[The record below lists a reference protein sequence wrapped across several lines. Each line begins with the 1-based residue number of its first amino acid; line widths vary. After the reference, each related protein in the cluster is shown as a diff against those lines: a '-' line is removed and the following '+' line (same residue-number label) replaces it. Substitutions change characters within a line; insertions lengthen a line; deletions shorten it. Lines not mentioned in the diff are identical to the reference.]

1 MAFSHSPKIVTDGLV
16 LCLDAADKNSY
27 PGSGTTWTDLS
38 GNGNNGTLSA
48 AAIGTDVPGSMDFN
62 GSDEYVSIPDS
73 TDWSFGTGEFA
84 VEWWMKLHTTSQTH
98 YAGYISTFID
108 HWTAGNWII
117 MNSTQGDVIRVYLLD
132 SESDEGGTTPFP
144 ALGSTTSWFHLC
156 LTRVG
161 DSGYV
166 YINTVESATNG
177 AQDWSD
183 KGFHSDDGNALQIGR
198 GGGVYANVSIPIVRI
213 YKGRSLS
220 PSEVSQNF
228 NAQRHRFG
236 V

>member
-84 VEWWMKLHTTSQTH
+84 VEWFMNLHTTSQTN
-98 YAGYISTFID
+98 YAGYIGTFID
-108 HWTAGNWII
+108 HWSAENWII
-117 MNSTQGDVIRVYLLD
+117 MNSTDGDNIRLYAVD
-132 SESDEGGTTPFP
+132 ASSNEGQLAPYSR
-144 ALGSTTSWFHLC
+144 LGATRWFHLC

-161 DSGYV
+161 DTGYLYVDGVQRATGDLTGKGVVSG
-166 YINTVESATNG
+166 
-177 AQDWSD
+177 
-183 KGFHSDDGNALQIGR
+183 DGNALQIGR
-198 GGGVYANVSIPIVRI
+198 AGGVYVNVSIPIVRI

-220 PSEVSQNF
+220 VPEVSQNF
-228 NAQRHRFG
+228 NAQRSRFG